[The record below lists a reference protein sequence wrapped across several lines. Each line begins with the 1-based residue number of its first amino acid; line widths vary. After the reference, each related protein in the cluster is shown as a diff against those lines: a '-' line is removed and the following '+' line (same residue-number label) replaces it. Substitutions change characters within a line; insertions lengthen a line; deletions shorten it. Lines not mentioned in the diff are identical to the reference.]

1 MADDTGRSP
10 AGDST
15 RTDEG
20 GYKLPKNLRVKKSA
34 YKMPDSL
41 KGVGGVQQ
49 KPQKIEYQL
58 GTPEFEEMI
67 SKTRQ
72 GLRTAGYDPKVID
85 MLTNVEGLQKELP
98 TNLDLGEIYETMRP
112 VFVED
117 TSAIEETW
125 KIAQQLK
132 DEDGVAISALD
143 WTVMRNLVGIYA
155 DSELNLAGKGI
166 AGLSET
172 RSWWKRA
179 QRQIGDMMADTIAE
193 GVMDFSLGLSMLDM
207 FAFVN
212 KKFKLQF
219 VPGDQRA
226 ELESRVLPKIVLD
239 DGHEYR
245 MGTSAAMYVLG
256 QRMAGFGMKAT
267 ALAARVTP
275 IGLASL
281 LPNSPLKDI
290 MDDTA
295 GALYRAGE
303 EKQARAVGQIP
314 PLVAALGQ
322 HLSWQEVVERN
333 WEPVMDLDKFYA
345 GLNDMGR
352 YGEIAMGAIALGD
365 GLAEIVFDPILVFG
379 SLQAK
384 IPGVLREAV
393 GRVAPGKA
401 AEIVSGIARKS
412 NRLEDALDAVA
423 AATKDLEAAESL
435 GRSQASATSPPR
447 MSMDTARKIIQK
459 RDQLAREK
467 QWLSRFEDAGPNE
480 QIIMRSARRSEEAL
494 PATTK
499 IEEYVDLVQGV
510 GGPEPTRAHFPIAKQ
525 KALFDEL
532 KQLRKEPSTIVSRD
546 RIAAIGDDLGKLGV
560 LTDEEA
566 STIGKL
572 VDERR
577 NLTALSEK
585 MAKGPTKTPVL
596 ERLRNVNRQIDDV
609 LEKGAR
615 NFVLLNKVKRA
626 RTVPRDINEVAKELN
641 DMRKAALRRD
651 ADEVID
657 WNNVDDL
664 PLFQKRAMLGP
675 DDTEQAGDAL
685 NHIVRTGGVGIDDV
699 ATTPTNIEYSAQ
711 PSALGKFTEVF
722 TKTGRAARAE
732 RTAKRM
738 AEIAEIKPEYG
749 SQQGLI
755 NWRLL
760 DLQNDI
766 VRTEREFGLISKQ
779 YELGSSS
786 RRVIARQIHIARKAL
801 GLLRKQHGLLPKN
814 TQVTEKLRIFE
825 KELHDLKKVIKTL
838 PKKMEDKFDPS
849 WLPKVQDGIMDT
861 PARYNSWLEKAGD
874 TAIRSLY
881 PGGLITSNFGNT
893 KLGQI
898 IAPMREPQRFM
909 ETYDPALWDRVRNG
923 HLRQRQM
930 QTAFFDD
937 VLDIAQE
944 AGVMTKRSKWDPRK
958 DWNEFSINKAR
969 NEQLFNLLDEP
980 KGTEAWNE
988 MAEAADGPML
998 KAHDKIRKMLDHA
1011 ADQQGISETNLYLTG
1026 YIRHTIRKSDFA
1038 GGARPIEYVG
1048 LPTSPEVFASHLL
1061 DRTGAAGYPRD
1072 AMLALD
1078 FYARSMSRKIVKE
1091 PLFDDIIRSGAE
1103 LTKKYN
1109 NPMFQTYMND
1119 LVHSMKGRPQFIGYK
1134 IDQMLGGALNADG
1147 KIRWQPGKIDR
1158 VLGGITGLM
1167 YTGALGANPRYPIM
1181 QIATGIATTAGRYG
1195 IMRTS
1200 RALWEMATREGQAI
1214 NKQIGTYQEFL
1225 DIFESDFARK
1235 LTTLIAKRVP
1245 AITPMGVMTTAQ
1257 TETYI
1262 RGVTA
1267 HAAIDMYLTK
1277 FGFASWSEAK
1287 AAGFQNRI
1295 AFEALRSAEE
1305 VNHMFG
1311 ALGRSATA
1319 TRTFAPTKGAAIGAT
1334 QFLSFIP
1341 KQTEE
1346 LLSQMNRSP
1355 GKIIEYMAISG
1366 WISRIA
1372 AEELGIDLTSYV
1384 GLGYGPETPTD
1395 MTSPAVDVFIKGMD
1409 VMEAMSKRDPKAT
1422 SDAVT
1427 QYLASAQ
1434 VLIPTIVAFESAG
1447 KAAERLAT
1455 GEQTT
1460 VLGEKQRQ
1468 LDFLGVLPEVEATGD
1483 VRFTGLKRFQE
1494 AGIEGLVK
1502 AIRPSAD
1509 PARAAEDPMAGLGG
1523 DILPT
1528 LGMQQNI
1535 RENIFRRGQR
1545 ATKREQRRFAFN
1557 MQTTIRNY
1565 LDALEDGNEKKMAEL
1580 EDEMANTYK
1589 IRLSSADPI
1598 VKAAQVRE
1606 ISWSLRNILNNEV
1619 LMDRFIKIYED
1630 FGLEIQE

>member
-41 KGVGGVQQ
+41 KGVGGVQA
-49 KPQKIEYQL
+49 KPQKIEYAL

-85 MLTNVEGLQKELP
+85 MLTNVEGLGKELP

-112 VFVED
+112 VFAED
-117 TSAIEETW
+117 ASAIEETW
-125 KIAQQLK
+125 KITQQLK

-155 DSELNLAGKGI
+155 DSELNLGGKGI

-172 RSWWKRA
+172 RSWWKKA
-179 QRQIGDMMADTIAE
+179 QRQMGDMMADTVAE
-193 GVMDFSLGLSMLDM
+193 GVMDFSLGLAMLDM

-226 ELESRVLPKIVLD
+226 ELESRVLPKIALD

-245 MGTSAAMYVLG
+245 MGTSAAMHVLG
-256 QRMAGFGMKAT
+256 QRMAGFGMKAA

-275 IGLASL
+275 VGLASL

-303 EKQARAVGQIP
+303 EKQERAVGQIP

-322 HLSWQEVVERN
+322 HLTWQEVVERN

-352 YGEIAMGAIALGD
+352 YGEIAMGAMALGD
-365 GLAEIVFDPILVFG
+365 GLAEIAADPFLIFG

-384 IPGVLREAV
+384 IPTLLRGVV
-393 GRVAPGKA
+393 GRIAPGKA

-423 AATKDLEAAESL
+423 AATKDLEAAEAL
-435 GRSQASATSPPR
+435 GRSQASATDPPR
-447 MSMDTARKIIQK
+447 MSMDVARKIILK

-467 QWLSRFEDAGPNE
+467 QWLSRFEDAGPHE
-480 QIIMRSARRSEEAL
+480 QIMMRSARRSEEAL

-499 IEEYVDLVQGV
+499 VEEYVDLVQGI
-510 GGPEPTRAHFPIAKQ
+510 GGPEPTRAAFPVAKQ

-532 KQLRKEPSTIVSRD
+532 KQLRKEPSTLANRD
-546 RIAAIGDDLGKLGV
+546 RIAALGDDLGKLGV

-585 MAKGPTKTPVL
+585 MTKGPAKQPVT

-609 LEKGAR
+609 LEKGTQ
-615 NFVLLNKVKRA
+615 NFILLNKVKRT
-626 RTVPRDINEVAKELN
+626 RKVPRDINEVAKELN

-651 ADEVID
+651 ADQPID

-664 PLFQKRAMLGP
+664 PLFQRRAVLGP
-675 DDTEQAGDAL
+675 DDVEQSGDAL
-685 NHIVRTGGVGIDDV
+685 GHMVRTGNVGIDDV
-699 ATTPTNIEYSAQ
+699 AITPTAIEYN
-711 PSALGKFTEVF
+711 ALPQDIV
-722 TKTGRAARAE
+722 
-732 RTAKRM
+732 
-738 AEIAEIKPEYG
+738 PG

-760 DLQNDI
+760 DLQNDV
-766 VRTEREFGLISKQ
+766 VRAEREFGLIAKQ

-786 RRVIARQIHIARKAL
+786 RRVLARQIHTARKAL

-814 TQVTEKLRIFE
+814 TQVADKLRIFE
-825 KELHDLKKVIKTL
+825 NELVNLKAAAKKIPKDIKD
-838 PKKMEDKFDPS
+838 EFDPS
-849 WLPKVQDGIMDT
+849 WLPKVQEGIMDT

-898 IAPMREPQRFM
+898 LAPLREPQRFM
-909 ETYDPALWDRVRNG
+909 ETYDPALWERVRSG

-930 QTAFFDD
+930 QTSFYDKVLSIADD
-937 VLDIAQE
+937 
-944 AGVMTKRSKWDPRK
+944 AGVMVKRSKWDPRK
-958 DWNEFSINKAR
+958 DWNEYTVNANR

-980 KGTEAWNE
+980 KGTEAWSE
-988 MAEAADGPML
+988 MAEAADAPLL
-998 KAHDKIRKMLDHA
+998 KAHDKIRKLLDHA
-1011 ADQQGISETNLYLTG
+1011 ADQQGISDTNLYLTG
-1026 YIRHTIRKSDFA
+1026 YIRHSVTKNQFA
-1038 GGARPIEYVG
+1038 GGARPLEYIG
-1048 LPTSPEVFASHLL
+1048 LPTKAEVFASHLL
-1061 DRTGAAGYPRD
+1061 DRKGGAGYPRD

-1078 FYARSMSRKIVKE
+1078 FYGRAMSKKIVME
-1091 PLFDDIIRSGAE
+1091 PLYDDIIRTGGDLA
-1103 LTKKYN
+1103 KKHN

-1119 LVHSMKGRPQFIGYK
+1119 LVHSMKGKPQFVGRK
-1134 IDQMLGGALNADG
+1134 IDEIIGGALNKDG
-1147 KIRWQPGKIDR
+1147 KMRWQPNKIDR
-1158 VLGGITGLM
+1158 ALGGMTGLM

-1181 QIATGIATTAGRYG
+1181 QIATGIATTAGRFG
-1195 IMRTS
+1195 IFRTS
-1200 RALWEMATREGQAI
+1200 RAIWEMATKEGQAI

-1235 LTTLIAKRVP
+1235 LTTAIARRVP
-1245 AITPMGVMTTAQ
+1245 AVTPMGLMTTAQ

-1267 HAAIDMYLTK
+1267 HAAIDMYMTK
-1277 FGFASWSEAK
+1277 FGFTSWSEAK

-1295 AFEALRSAEE
+1295 AFEALRAAEE

-1319 TRTFAPTKGAAIGAT
+1319 TRTFAPTKGTAIGAT

-1427 QYLASAQ
+1427 QYLSSAQ

-1455 GEQTT
+1455 GEQVT

-1483 VRFTGLKRFQE
+1483 ARFTGLKRFQE
-1494 AGIEGLVK
+1494 GGIEGFVK

-1523 DILPT
+1523 DMLPT

-1589 IRLSSADPI
+1589 IRLTSADPI